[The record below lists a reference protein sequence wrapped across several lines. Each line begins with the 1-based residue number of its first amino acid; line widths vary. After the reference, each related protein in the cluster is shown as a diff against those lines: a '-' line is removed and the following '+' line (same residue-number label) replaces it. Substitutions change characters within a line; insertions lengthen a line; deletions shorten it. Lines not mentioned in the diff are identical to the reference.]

1 VYDTVFIKESKT
13 TGMCM
18 KKLSLA
24 VVALAIAL
32 PSFAQ
37 NKDVVATVNGTPITK
52 KQFEE
57 YHLQNLKF
65 VGQRKITKEVSL
77 QDMIN
82 RQLGIQ
88 KAKKSGIASDPVVI
102 AKQEDILF
110 HAQISKD
117 LENEFKKINVSD
129 DDVKNYYEKNK
140 EYRTAHIL
148 YRLRAEP
155 TPEEVKAAFT
165 QSTEIYDILAKSP
178 DEFAKYANKFSQT
191 AAAPV
196 GGDLGF
202 QPPTRLAPEYFEA
215 IKGQKVGFISRPVR
229 TQMGYHI
236 IKILGVKSYDQIDK
250 NLYKKIIYD
259 QKRDAMIENYFKGL
273 SKDAKIT
280 TNPNL
285 LQ

>member
-1 VYDTVFIKESKT
+1 MALVAI
-13 TGMCM
+13 M
-18 KKLSLA
+18 LA
-24 VVALAIAL
+24 TPALA
-32 PSFAQ
+32 Q
-37 NKDVVATVNGTPITK
+37 NQVVATVNGKQITK

-77 QDMIN
+77 QDLIN
-82 RQLGIQ
+82 RELGIQ
-88 KAKKSGIASDPVVI
+88 KAKKTGLDKDPAVV

-117 LENEFKKINVSD
+117 LENEFKKITVGD
-129 DDVKNYYEKNK
+129 DELKKFYEENP

-155 TPEEVKAAFT
+155 TPDEVKEAFA
-165 QSTEIYDILAKSP
+165 QSTEIYNQLQKNP
-178 DEFAKYANKFSQT
+178 ENFAKLANKYSQT
-191 AAAPV
+191 SAAPV

-215 IKGQKVGFISRPVR
+215 IKGQKVGFISKPVR
-229 TQMGYHI
+229 TQMGYHV
-236 IKILGVKSYDQIDK
+236 IKVLGVKPFDQIDK

-259 QKRDAMIENYFKGL
+259 RKRDALIESYFKNL
-273 SKDAKIT
+273 AKGADVK

-285 LQ
+285 L

>member
-1 VYDTVFIKESKT
+1 
-13 TGMCM
+13 M

-32 PSFAQ
+32 PSLAQ
-37 NKDVVATVNGTPITK
+37 KDKEVVATVNGQSITK
-52 KQFEE
+52 KHFEE

-77 QDMIN
+77 QDLIN

-88 KAKKSGIASDPVVI
+88 KAEKEGLRKDPVVA
-102 AKQEDILF
+102 AKIEDVLF
-110 HAQISKD
+110 HAQTSKD

-129 DDVKNYYEKNK
+129 DDVKKYYDSNK

-148 YRLRAEP
+148 FRLRAEP
-155 TPEEVKAAFT
+155 TPEEVKKGLE
-165 QSTEIYDILAKSP
+165 QSTEIYEILTKSP
-178 DEFAKYANKFSQT
+178 DEFGKYANKFSQT
-191 AAAPV
+191 SAAQV

-215 IKGQKVGFISRPVR
+215 IKGQKVGFISKPVR
-229 TQMGYHI
+229 TQMGYHV
-236 IKILGVKSYDQIDK
+236 IKILGVKSFDQIDK

-259 QKRDAMIENYFKGL
+259 QKRDAMIENYFKGMA
-273 SKDAKIT
+273 KGAKII

-285 LQ
+285 L

>member
-1 VYDTVFIKESKT
+1 
-13 TGMCM
+13 M

-24 VVALAIAL
+24 LVALAIAL

-88 KAKKSGIASDPVVI
+88 KAKKSGVAQDPVVI

-110 HAQISKD
+110 HAQVSKD
-117 LENEFKKINVSD
+117 LENEFKKINVTD
-129 DDVKNYYEKNK
+129 EDVKKYYDNNK

-155 TPEEVKAAFT
+155 TPEEVKAAYS
-165 QSTEIYDILAKSP
+165 QSTEIYDILSKSP
-178 DEFAKYANKFSQT
+178 DEFAK
-191 AAAPV
+191 
-196 GGDLGF
+196 
-202 QPPTRLAPEYFEA
+202 
-215 IKGQKVGFISRPVR
+215 
-229 TQMGYHI
+229 
-236 IKILGVKSYDQIDK
+236 
-250 NLYKKIIYD
+250 
-259 QKRDAMIENYFKGL
+259 
-273 SKDAKIT
+273 
-280 TNPNL
+280 
-285 LQ
+285 